1 MNKGGAAVI
10 VLLAVLIYG
19 AGQLPQ
25 ATNTSTDNYVS
36 KLIADIKSKIESLD
50 RSVIANYGRLTYS
63 ISDVQSSIGQVGQSV
78 AELSKSASELNGTVS
93 SVYSPP
99 RQLEGRLDSS
109 YLALGVF
116 LAVAVVVLVVVVFA
130 WRRSS
135 RQSAGGYDVCG

>member
-1 MNKGGAAVI
+1 MNKGRTAVI
-10 VLLAVLIYG
+10 LLLAVLIYG
-19 AGQLPQ
+19 AGQLLQ
-25 ATNTSTDNYVS
+25 ATITSTENNVS
-36 KLIADIKSKIESLD
+36 KPIVDIKSKMESLD
-50 RSVIANYGRLTYS
+50 RSVLASYGRLTYS
-63 ISDVQSSIGQVGQSV
+63 ISYVPSSVGQVGQSV
-78 AELSKSASELNGTVS
+78 AELSRSAAELNGTVS

>member
-1 MNKGGAAVI
+1 MSKGRAAVI
-10 VLLAVLIYG
+10 LLLAVLIYG

-25 ATNTSTDNYVS
+25 ATNTSTENNVS
-36 KLIADIKSKIESLD
+36 KIADMKSKIESLD
-50 RSVIANYGRLTYS
+50 RSVIANYGCLTYS
-63 ISDVQSSIGQVGQSV
+63 ISDVQSSVGQVGQSV
-78 AELSKSASELNGTVS
+78 AELSKSAPELNGTVS

>member
-1 MNKGGAAVI
+1 MNKGRAAVI
-10 VLLAVLIYG
+10 LLLAVLIYG

-25 ATNTSTDNYVS
+25 ATNTSTENNVS
-36 KLIADIKSKIESLD
+36 KPIADIKSKIESLD

-78 AELSKSASELNGTVS
+78 AELSKSAPELNGTVS
-93 SVYSPP
+93 SVYSPQ

-130 WRRSS
+130 WRRYS

>member
-1 MNKGGAAVI
+1 MNKGRAAVI
-10 VLLAVLIYG
+10 LLLAVLIYG
-19 AGQLPQ
+19 AGQLP
-25 ATNTSTDNYVS
+25 
-36 KLIADIKSKIESLD
+36 
-50 RSVIANYGRLTYS
+50 
-63 ISDVQSSIGQVGQSV
+63 
-78 AELSKSASELNGTVS
+78 SAPELNGTVS

-130 WRRSS
+130 WRKSS

>member
-1 MNKGGAAVI
+1 MSKGRAAVI
-10 VLLAVLIYG
+10 LLLAVLIYG

-25 ATNTSTDNYVS
+25 ATNTSTENNVS
-36 KLIADIKSKIESLD
+36 KIADIKSKIESLD

-63 ISDVQSSIGQVGQSV
+63 ISDVQSSVGQVGQSV
-78 AELSKSASELNGTVS
+78 AELSKSAPELNGTVS

-116 LAVAVVVLVVVVFA
+116 LAVAAVVLVVVVFA

>member
-1 MNKGGAAVI
+1 MNKGRTAVI
-10 VLLAVLIYG
+10 LLLAVLIYG
-19 AGQLPQ
+19 AGQLLQ
-25 ATNTSTDNYVS
+25 ATITSTENNVS
-36 KLIADIKSKIESLD
+36 KPIVDIKSKMESLD

-63 ISDVQSSIGQVGQSV
+63 ISAVQSSIGQVGQSV
-78 AELSKSASELNGTVS
+78 AELSKLAPELNGTVS

-130 WRRSS
+130 WRRSL

>member
-25 ATNTSTDNYVS
+25 ATNSSTENNVS
-36 KLIADIKSKIESLD
+36 KPIADIKSKIESLD

>member
-1 MNKGGAAVI
+1 MNKGRAAVI
-10 VLLAVLIYG
+10 LLLAVLIYG

-25 ATNTSTDNYVS
+25 ATNTSTENNVS
-36 KLIADIKSKIESLD
+36 NVKSKIESLD
-50 RSVIANYGRLTYS
+50 RLVIANYGRLIYS

-78 AELSKSASELNGTVS
+78 AELSKSAPELNGTVS

-109 YLALGVF
+109 YLALGLF